1 MWSIL
6 IKIKKWLITH
16 SFKLLFLVMIPVL
29 IFSKNIL
36 SYINTQVAQMKSAQ
50 MKSAQMKSAQIK
62 AKKDNPLKIVVFDLD
77 ETIGYFTEISIFW
90 DALEHFY
97 GHNLF
102 ANKFFELLDVF
113 PEVFRPNIIHI
124 LDVLNKKK
132 MKKACYKLFIYTNN
146 QGPKS
151 WVTMLSDYINTKIGH
166 NVFDH
171 IIAAYKVRGKQ
182 IEPKRTSHDKSVTD
196 LISCTNIPENTEICF
211 IDDLYHPLMDKDNV
225 YYINIKPYRV
235 SVSFEEMANRYYDRV
250 LAKTT
255 TIQKT
260 VFVNNMVSYMKQ
272 YNYMV
277 IKKSEEEIKVD
288 AIVSKKLLSNLEDF
302 LKNNRTPNTR
312 KNRNRRVKTMRQM
325 YN

>member
-1 MWSIL
+1 MWKL
-6 IKIKKWLITH
+6 FIKIKKWVI
-16 SFKLLFLVMIPVL
+16 SNIFKLLFLLLITVL

-36 SYINTQVAQMKSAQ
+36 SYVNTQLAQMK
-50 MKSAQMKSAQIK
+50 IK
-62 AKKDNPLKIVVFDLD
+62 KNKPLKIVVFDLD

-102 ANKFFELLDVF
+102 ADKFFEVLDVF
-113 PEVFRPNIIHI
+113 PEVFRPNILHI

-132 MKKACYKLFIYTNN
+132 MKKSCYKLFIYTNN

-151 WVTMLSDYINTKIGH
+151 WVNMLSDYINKKIGH
-166 NVFDH
+166 TVFDH

-182 IEPKRTSHDKSVTD
+182 VEMKRTSHEKSVTD
-196 LISCTNIPENTEICF
+196 LIRCTNIPANTEICF

-235 SVSFEEMANRYYDRV
+235 SIPFEEMANRYYDAV
-250 LAKTT
+250 LYKTT
-255 TIQKT
+255 AIQKT
-260 VFVNNMVSYMKQ
+260 VFVNDMVAFMKQ

-277 IKKSEEEIKVD
+277 VNKSEEEKNVD
-288 AIVSKKLLSNLEDF
+288 TIVSKKLLADLDDF
-302 LKNNRTPNTR
+302 LKNRTPNTR
-312 KNRNRRVKTMRQM
+312 KNRNRRVKTMRQGHK
-325 YN
+325 

>member
-1 MWSIL
+1 MWNL
-6 IKIKKWLITH
+6 LFKIKKWLISH
-16 SFKLLFLVMIPVL
+16 GFKLLFLLLIPVL

-36 SYINTQVAQMKSAQ
+36 SYINTQLAVMKL
-50 MKSAQMKSAQIK
+50 
-62 AKKDNPLKIVVFDLD
+62 KKNNPNPLKIVVFDLD
-77 ETIGYFTEISIFW
+77 ETLGYFTEISIFW
-90 DALEHFY
+90 DALEQFY

-102 ANKFFELLDVF
+102 NDKFFEMLDLF

-151 WVTMLSDYINTKIGH
+151 WVNMISDYVNLKIGH
-166 NVFDH
+166 TVFDY

-196 LISCTNIPENTEICF
+196 LVSCTNIPSNTEICF
-211 IDDLYHPLMDKDNV
+211 IDDLYHPLMDKENV

-235 SVSFEEMANRYYDRV
+235 SLPFEEMANRYYDAV

-255 TIQKT
+255 IKKT
-260 VFVNNMVSYMKQ
+260 DFVNKIVAFMKQ

-277 IKKSEEEIKVD
+277 LNKSEEERNVD
-288 AIVSKKLLSNLEDF
+288 TVVSKKLLANLDEF
-302 LKNNRTPNTR
+302 LKKDKTPNTR
-312 KNRNRRVKTMRQM
+312 KNRNRRVKTMRQSH
-325 YN
+325 N

>member
-1 MWSIL
+1 MWKL
-6 IKIKKWLITH
+6 FIKIKKWVVSNI
-16 SFKLLFLVMIPVL
+16 FELLFLLLIPVL

-36 SYINTQVAQMKSAQ
+36 SYVNTQLAQMKSAQ
-50 MKSAQMKSAQIK
+50 MKIK
-62 AKKDNPLKIVVFDLD
+62 KNKPLKIVVFDLD

-102 ANKFFELLDVF
+102 ADKFFEMLDVF
-113 PEVFRPNIIHI
+113 PEVFRPNILHI
-124 LDVLNKKK
+124 LDMLNKKK
-132 MKKACYKLFIYTNN
+132 MKKSCYKLFIYTNN

-151 WVTMLSDYINTKIGH
+151 WVNMLSDYINKKIGYT
-166 NVFDH
+166 VFDY

-182 IEPKRTSHDKSVTD
+182 IEPKRTSHEKSVSD
-196 LISCTNIPENTEICF
+196 LISCTNIPANTEICF

-235 SVSFEEMANRYYDRV
+235 SIPFEEMANRYYDAV
-250 LAKTT
+250 LYKTT

-260 VFVNNMVSYMKQ
+260 VFVNDMVAFMKQ

-277 IKKSEEEIKVD
+277 LNKSEEEKNVD
-288 AIVSKKLLSNLEDF
+288 TIVSKKLLANLDDF
-302 LKNNRTPNTR
+302 LKNNKTPNTR
-312 KNRNRRVKTMRQM
+312 KNRNRRVKTMRQGHK
-325 YN
+325 

>member
-1 MWSIL
+1 MWRL
-6 IKIKKWLITH
+6 FIKIKKWVVSNI
-16 SFKLLFLVMIPVL
+16 FKLLFLLLIPVL

-36 SYINTQVAQMKSAQ
+36 SYVNTQLAQMK
-50 MKSAQMKSAQIK
+50 IK
-62 AKKDNPLKIVVFDLD
+62 KNKPLKIVVFDLD

-102 ANKFFELLDVF
+102 ADKFFEVLDVF
-113 PEVFRPNIIHI
+113 PEVFRPNILHI

-132 MKKACYKLFIYTNN
+132 MKKSCYKLFIYTNN

-151 WVTMLSDYINTKIGH
+151 WVNMLSDYINKKIGH
-166 NVFDH
+166 TVFDH

-182 IEPKRTSHDKSVTD
+182 VEMKRTSHEKSVTD
-196 LISCTNIPENTEICF
+196 LIRCTNIPANTEICF

-235 SVSFEEMANRYYDRV
+235 SIPFEEMANRYYDAV
-250 LAKTT
+250 LYKTT

-260 VFVNNMVSYMKQ
+260 VFVNDMVAFMKQ

-277 IKKSEEEIKVD
+277 VNKSEEEKNVD
-288 AIVSKKLLSNLEDF
+288 TIVSKKLLADLDDF
-302 LKNNRTPNTR
+302 LKNRTPNTR
-312 KNRNRRVKTMRQM
+312 KNRNRRVKTMRQGHK
-325 YN
+325 

>member
-1 MWSIL
+1 MLEWWRH
-6 IKIKKWLITH
+6 IKKWVVSNI
-16 SFKLLFLVMIPVL
+16 FKLLFLVMIPVL

-36 SYINTQVAQMKSAQ
+36 SYINTQLSQMKSAQ
-50 MKSAQMKSAQIK
+50 MKTKK
-62 AKKDNPLKIVVFDLD
+62 ANPLKIVVFDLD

-235 SVSFEEMANRYYDRV
+235 SLSYEEMANRYYDRV

-260 VFVNNMVSYMKQ
+260 VFVNNIVSYMKQ

>member
-1 MWSIL
+1 MWNIL
-6 IKIKKWLITH
+6 IKIKKWLILH
-16 SFKLLFLVMIPVL
+16 SFKLLFLLLIPVL

-36 SYINTQVAQMKSAQ
+36 SYINTQLVKMK
-50 MKSAQMKSAQIK
+50 IK
-62 AKKDNPLKIVVFDLD
+62 KMNPLKIVVFDLD

-102 ANKFFELLDVF
+102 SDKFFEMLDIF
-113 PEVFRPNIIHI
+113 PEAFRPNMIHI

-132 MKKACYKLFIYTNN
+132 LKKACYKLFIYTNN

-151 WVTMLSDYINTKIGH
+151 WVNMISDYINTKIGH
-166 NVFDH
+166 NVFDYV
-171 IIAAYKVRGKQ
+171 IGAYKVRGKQ
-182 IEPKRTSHDKSVTD
+182 IEPKRTSHEKSVTD

-235 SVSFEEMANRYYDRV
+235 SLSFEEMVNRYYDKV
-250 LAKTT
+250 LAKTN
-255 TIQKT
+255 TIEKNF
-260 VFVNNMVSYMKQ
+260 FVNDMVSFMKQ

-277 IKKSEEEIKVD
+277 LKKSDEEKNID
-288 AIVSKKLLSNLEDF
+288 TIVSKKLLANLDEF

-312 KNRNRRVKTMRQM
+312 KNRNRRVKTMRQIHK
-325 YN
+325 